1 MSEMRID
8 ILTLFPD
15 TVSAV
20 LHESILGRAVKKGAV
35 EINCV
40 QIRDYTENRQ
50 NQVDDYPYGGGWG
63 CVMMAQPLKS
73 CLDNVMSTAAGRRSR
88 VIYLSPQ
95 GQPYTQETAKR
106 LKRDYDHLV
115 LVCGHYEGVDERF
128 IEACVDEEI
137 SLGDFVLTGGEIAA
151 MAVADS
157 VCRLVPGVLADE
169 QCYIGESHWDGLLE
183 YPQYTRPE
191 VWEGREV
198 PEVLLQGDHEKVE
211 RWRRRQ
217 QFLRTRQKRP
227 DLFEKLCPSEESDR
241 KLLEELKKNDGRIML
256 TDSVTCR
263 PAAPDDL
270 PAILAIVEEAR
281 VSLKKQRVDQW
292 QGSYPDE
299 TVFRADIAR
308 GECYVILHGEEP
320 AAFFV
325 LSEEEEPSYAAIT
338 DGKWT
343 ADLRCV
349 RTDTHKKNKP
359 MQALLRQSGYRYR
372 GNIDIGNV
380 EPGHDSARQGYEKI
394 LKRKNKDQDQNGSFD
409 LERTSS
415 GMSELL
421 SKARKRDD
429 MELARTR

>member
-1 MSEMRID
+1 MRID

-20 LHESILGRAVKKGAV
+20 LHESIIGRAAKKGIV
-35 EINCV
+35 EINCI
-40 QIRDYTENRQ
+40 QIRDFTENKQ

-73 CLDNVMSTAAGRRSR
+73 CLEHVIAQAGERRRR

-95 GQPYTQETAKR
+95 GQPYTQQTAKR
-106 LKRDYDHLV
+106 LKADYDHLV

-128 IEACVDEEI
+128 IEQCVDEEI

-169 QCYIGESHWDGLLE
+169 QCYTGESHWDGLLE

-198 PEVLLQGDHEKVE
+198 PEVLLAGDHAKVE

-217 QFLRTRQKRP
+217 QLQRTRDKRP
-227 DLFEKLCPSEESDR
+227 DLFEKLELTDPEDR
-241 KLLEELKKNDGRIML
+241 KLLEELRRESGRKKL
-256 TDSVTCR
+256 TERVTCR
-263 PAAPDDL
+263 KAGPEDL
-270 PAILAIVEEAR
+270 DAILKIVEEAR
-281 VSLKKQRVDQW
+281 AFLKENRVDMW
-292 QGSYPDE
+292 QGTYPDAQ
-299 TVFRADIAR
+299 VFLRDMER
-308 GECYVILHGEEP
+308 GECFLVSHGDEA

-325 LSEEEEPSYAAIT
+325 LSARPEESYAGIT

-343 ADLRCV
+343 EGMACCVLHRAAVAADYRGTGLSVRMLRCV
-349 RTDTHKKNKP
+349 EEQARALGLRCIRTDTHKHNRA
-359 MQALLRQSGYRYR
+359 MQRLLRGCGYRYR
-372 GNIDIGNV
+372 GNLSIPCDG
-380 EPGHDSARQGYEKI
+380 PATPRQAYEKI
-394 LKRKNKDQDQNGSFD
+394 LKDKK
-409 LERTSS
+409 
-415 GMSELL
+415 
-421 SKARKRDD
+421 
-429 MELARTR
+429 